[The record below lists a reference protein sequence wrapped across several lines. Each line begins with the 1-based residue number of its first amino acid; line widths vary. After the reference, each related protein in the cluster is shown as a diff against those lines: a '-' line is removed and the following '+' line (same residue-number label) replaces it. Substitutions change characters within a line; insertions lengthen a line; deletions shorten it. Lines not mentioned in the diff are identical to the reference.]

1 MTFKYSTKVR
11 NARLD
16 AIRTVIGPAPIMKFF
31 ARLNRPLSRMLTPKG
46 YWQKFTC
53 RTRGSIRPATP
64 S

>member
-53 RTRGSIRPATP
+53 RTRG
-64 S
+64 